1 MVRVILLAA
10 LGGCSIFNAPPDS
23 YSDTAQPGAETEG
36 PSTAP
41 PDDDSDSTVGGDDTS
56 STGNALDCEQ
66 PVPPVPA
73 PGECVK
79 QQLTCGERL
88 IDTTEAGTRVMTD
101 EEYASWYCY
110 VFPEGDYSGSE
121 RIYHFRHPGTGTVTI
136 ELDSPCADLD
146 LFSFQWEYWV
156 TEQTCPTASN
166 TLNCDVA
173 KGSGGGTVSIFDNSV
188 SNYLIVVDGP
198 EPVSDIF
205 ALSVTCP

>member
-1 MVRVILLAA
+1 
-10 LGGCSIFNAPPDS
+10 
-23 YSDTAQPGAETEG
+23 
-36 PSTAP
+36 
-41 PDDDSDSTVGGDDTS
+41 
-56 STGNALDCEQ
+56 
-66 PVPPVPA
+66 
-73 PGECVK
+73 
-79 QQLTCGERL
+79 
-88 IDTTEAGTRVMTD
+88 MTD

-173 KGSGGGTVSIFDNSV
+173 KGSGGGSVSIFDNSV